1 MTELSNACPGIVPR
15 RAQHFTRLALF
26 LVGCCAGV
34 AHAEINVDALRLN
47 ALVTQEVGTSASN
60 ITFTRRQN
68 VSSSELELHPMP
80 VDAHLEA
87 PAFTPPAGAPGDTG
101 WAPAL
106 LDAYQSAEGFN
117 TTRVSGRFA
126 NGSAYN
132 RISSRTEWNLSGFV
146 VVPIGLTTTARLD
159 YLLFPGLAGLSSIFS
174 GPYGEV
180 GFRYEITLFADGS
193 EQFRLDSSVVLSRS
207 QGSLQ
212 PVLNATGVFAGLA
225 SQGGEVRDSVTYQT
239 VATEAYLGNAAL
251 GTFIDQTEFSLTYIM
266 ESWVT
271 LPGYENAGFASVGD
285 PFALRSDAAA
295 ELQRVFPGV
304 DPEAMFGVTTA
315 PVPEPAHIALLLPG
329 LWVVLRAARQ
339 RRATGCRVQRR
350 R

>member
-15 RAQHFTRLALF
+15 TAQHFTRLALF
-26 LVGCCAGV
+26 LIGLGAG
-34 AHAEINVDALRLN
+34 AAQADINVDALRLN
-47 ALVTQEVGTSASN
+47 ALVTQEVGTSAN
-60 ITFTRRQN
+60 NVTFTRQQN
-68 VSSSELELHPMP
+68 DPSSEPPLHPTP
-80 VDAHLEA
+80 ADAHLEA

-159 YLLFPGLAGLSSIFS
+159 YLLFPGLAGLSSNFS

-225 SQGGEVRDSVTYQT
+225 NLGGEVRDSVTYQT
-239 VATEAYLGNAAL
+239 VATEAYLGSAEL
-251 GTFIDQTEFSLTYIM
+251 GTFIDQTDFSLTYVM

-271 LPGYENAGFASVGD
+271 LPGYENAGFAGVGD

-295 ELQRVFPGV
+295 ELQRVFPGI
-304 DPEAMFGVTTA
+304 DPEAMFSITTA
-315 PVPEPAHIALLLPG
+315 PVPEPTQLALLLPG
-329 LWVVLRAARQ
+329 VLIVARAARL
-339 RRATGCRVQRR
+339 RRATGG
-350 R
+350 

>member
-1 MTELSNACPGIVPR
+1 MTQLSNACPGIVPR
-15 RAQHFTRLALF
+15 TAQHFTRLALF
-26 LVGCCAGV
+26 LIGLGTGA
-34 AHAEINVDALRLN
+34 AQAEVNVDYLTLR
-47 ALVTQEVGTSASN
+47 AVVTQDAGSSASN
-60 ITFTRRQN
+60 ITFTRTDN
-68 VSSSELELHPMP
+68 VFSGQPAFHPTP
-80 VDAHLEA
+80 ADAHLEA

-126 NGSAYN
+126 NGLAYN
-132 RISSRTEWNLSGFV
+132 RIGSRTEWTMVGFV
-146 VVPIGLTTTARLD
+146 SVPIGLSTTARLD
-159 YLLFPGLAGLSSIFS
+159 YLLFPGLAGLASSFS

-180 GFRYEITLFADGS
+180 GFRYEITLAANGS

-225 SQGGEVRDSVTYQT
+225 SQGGEVRDSVNYQT
-239 VATEAYLGNAAL
+239 VATEAYLGSAAL
-251 GTFIDQTEFSLTYIM
+251 GTFIDQTEFSLTYVM
-266 ESWVT
+266 ESWVAV
-271 LPGYENAGFASVGD
+271 PGYENAGFAGVGD
-285 PFALRSDAAA
+285 PFALRSDAPA
-295 ELQRVFPGV
+295 ELQRVFPGL
-304 DPEAMFGVTTA
+304 DPEAMFVVTTA

-339 RRATGCRVQRR
+339 RRATGC
-350 R
+350 